1 MEMFLL
7 RLIENL
13 CDYLKGYQPPIT
25 CLLKKHKNKV
35 WNMCKVNNKDTRTAL
50 LGYFFNIKAYNF
62 IKKGLQWQYFGVF
75 IVNLE
80 HVS

>member
-1 MEMFLL
+1 
-7 RLIENL
+7 
-13 CDYLKGYQPPIT
+13 
-25 CLLKKHKNKV
+25 
-35 WNMCKVNNKDTRTAL
+35 MCKVNNKDTRTAL

-75 IVNLE
+75 IVNFE